1 MKTRPTVV
9 ESILNDLFH
18 VFRLETCRN
27 VRQVKIL
34 VMLTTD
40 AVIIMIMLMIMII
53 VIFISRSW
61 SFTGTWHRSVGND
74 RAHAR
79 KSNCGRMHCNFIHR
93 LFSCMQRQSQ
103 IYHMSICISIFQ
115 IKGSACLYYVASLYY
130 VVCWNF
136 KVFKMGNK
144 K

>member
-1 MKTRPTVV
+1 VV

-27 VRQVKIL
+27 VRQAL
-34 VMLTTD
+34 D
-40 AVIIMIMLMIMII
+40 I
-53 VIFISRSW
+53 VLLAM
-61 SFTGTWHRSVGND
+61 TEH
-74 RAHAR
+74 
-79 KSNCGRMHCNFIHR
+79 MHEN
-93 LFSCMQRQSQ
+93 Q
-103 IYHMSICISIFQ
+103 IV